1 MTAVWE
7 YRYSANEKE
16 RKDAA
21 AKIKRKQE
29 QKELTEALEVRSLT
43 LTRAWDK
50 NVFVYSRWR
59 FSWLFSI
66 VG

>member
-50 NVFVYSRWR
+50 KCLCLFKVAF
-59 FSWLFSI
+59 FMAFSI